1 MTYDIYY
8 IRKVFQFMK
17 IMDIRKSLYKEGS
30 SIIIISLNA

>member
-17 IMDIRKSLYKEGS
+17 IMDIIKE
-30 SIIIISLNA
+30 IIIQGR